1 MDKKFAIFDMD
12 GTLVD
17 SMSFWK
23 TLGVEYLKSR
33 GVSRVPEDILER
45 IKPMTMTESA
55 DLFIREFSLPGTP
68 EEVAAQ
74 MNAMMDCH
82 YRGDIPAKEGA
93 AVYLKELKRRGVRMC
108 VASATAVELQ
118 EACLKRLGLFVYF
131 DFLLSCEEAGGG
143 KNRPDV
149 YLAAAR
155 RLGAAPEETAVYED
169 ALYAAQ
175 TAKAAGFYVAGV
187 FDRSAES
194 VWDELRSLADES
206 LTGWMEGL
214 TALLEEQKNE
224 KEEMEVS

>member
-1 MDKKFAIFDMD
+1 M
-12 GTLVD
+12 
-17 SMSFWK
+17 
-23 TLGVEYLKSR
+23 
-33 GVSRVPEDILER
+33 
-45 IKPMTMTESA
+45 
-55 DLFIREFSLPGTP
+55 
-68 EEVAAQ
+68 
-74 MNAMMDCH
+74 
-82 YRGDIPAKEGA
+82 
-93 AVYLKELKRRGVRMC
+93 
-108 VASATAVELQ
+108 
-118 EACLKRLGLFVYF
+118 
-131 DFLLSCEEAGGG
+131 
-143 KNRPDV
+143 

-175 TAKAAGFYVAGV
+175 TAKAAGFYVAGI